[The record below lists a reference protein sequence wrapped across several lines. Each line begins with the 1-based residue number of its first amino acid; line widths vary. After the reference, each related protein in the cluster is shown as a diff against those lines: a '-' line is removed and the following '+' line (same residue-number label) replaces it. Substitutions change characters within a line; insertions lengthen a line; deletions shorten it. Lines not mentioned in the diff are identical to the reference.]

1 MMVRTRHWVRR
12 WLAAAFAPWILLH
25 PNSPGQA
32 RERGAS
38 SNGFSEMKPHLK
50 RLAGVLVLAAI
61 YFCAGKLGLL
71 LAFFNASVS
80 PVWPPTGIALAALLL
95 WGYRLWP
102 GIFLGAFLVN
112 FTWSTSLRLELRWPI
127 LALPRA
133 TRWKP
138 FGEPGW

>member
-50 RLAGVLVLAAI
+50 RLAGVLALAAI

-71 LAFFNASVS
+71 LAFVNASVS
-80 PVWPPTGIALAALLL
+80 PVWPPTGLALAA
-95 WGYRLWP
+95 P
-102 GIFLGAFLVN
+102 LVCGH
-112 FTWSTSLRLELRWPI
+112 RRWPRI
-127 LALPRA
+127 SRGALPVRFTTSA
-133 TRWKP
+133 T
-138 FGEPGW
+138 

>member
-80 PVWPPTGIALAALLL
+80 PVWPPTGIALAACSC
-95 WGYRLWP
+95 
-102 GIFLGAFLVN
+102 GATGCGPEFSWVH
-112 FTWSTSLRLELRWPI
+112 FWSTSLRLELRWPI

-133 TRWKP
+133 TRW
-138 FGEPGW
+138 